1 MLQSA
6 SCADASTFHIVL
18 VLSVSRADAVTFSL
32 RVSFRFVCTEVNIMA
47 VISLVVSF
55 KGWVF
60 FTLSLL
66 VIIINELTALIG
78 SGFASAG
85 GSF

>member
-1 MLQSA
+1 MRLR
-6 SCADASTFHIVL
+6 FLYVFLL
-18 VLSVSRADAVTFSL
+18 VY
-32 RVSFRFVCTEVNIMA
+32 VCGV

-55 KGWVF
+55 KGRVF

-85 GSF
+85 GSFLVVWLPALWGL